1 MNRCS
6 DQSRWTHAGG
16 QWISRDLES
25 DGFPVV
31 SLEIFDLI
39 TFRFSQNQT
48 HFGLHVQRV
57 SDGPSSRMDRRVLY
71 IEQSFHL

>member
-1 MNRCS
+1 M
-6 DQSRWTHAGG
+6 
-16 QWISRDLES
+16 
-25 DGFPVV
+25 V

-48 HFGLHVQRV
+48 HFGLDVQRV

>member
-1 MNRCS
+1 
-6 DQSRWTHAGG
+6 
-16 QWISRDLES
+16 
-25 DGFPVV
+25 VV

-57 SDGPSSRMDRRVLY
+57 SDGRPVVWIAGSYISNSRFIYECNGVGWTPWTSANPSKP
-71 IEQSFHL
+71 

>member
-1 MNRCS
+1 M
-6 DQSRWTHAGG
+6 
-16 QWISRDLES
+16 
-25 DGFPVV
+25 V

-57 SDGPSSRMDRRVLY
+57 SDGPSSRMDRGVLY